1 MLAKNEKGF
10 SDFSGYIRDTKSYLN
25 LPLER
30 LNMIDDLI

>member
-1 MLAKNEKGF
+1 MLARNEKGF
-10 SDFSGYIRDTKSYLN
+10 SDFSGCARDINSYLN